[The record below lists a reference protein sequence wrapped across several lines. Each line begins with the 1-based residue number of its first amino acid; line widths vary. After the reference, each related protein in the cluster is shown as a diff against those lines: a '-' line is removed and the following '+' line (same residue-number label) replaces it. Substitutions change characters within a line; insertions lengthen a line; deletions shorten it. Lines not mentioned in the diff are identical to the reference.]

1 MFIVTQ
7 IIIVLPNPGILK
19 DLLKGFACLA
29 VRVER
34 VEKHLWQL
42 GLLRPCEVRWTL
54 VCAALA
60 CAAAIA
66 IPLQVTYP
74 LVARTTIVCPQL
86 ISIVHFLREEEP
98 NDSDRAAILGDQVH
112 RDHVD
117 IDPAMFIHEGNPSR
131 VLARVQDIPAQ
142 LR

>member
-42 GLLRPCEVRWTL
+42 GLLRASEVRWTL
-54 VCAALA
+54 VCAAPA
-60 CAAAIA
+60 CAATA

-74 LVARTTIVCPQL
+74 LVARTTVVCPQL
-86 ISIVHFLREEEP
+86 VSIVHFLREEEP

-117 IDPAMFIHEGNPSR
+117 IDPAMLVHEGNPSR
-131 VLARVQDIPAQ
+131 VLARVQDILA
-142 LR
+142 